1 MPIFY
6 DRDSRTAGMWINA
19 ARKWWLG
26 LLPLAFILVLAAFNH
41 TRAIEADLTARANA
55 ALTGIL
61 LNDARVA
68 ARGRDL
74 DLEASAF
81 TEQGRRG
88 AIAIAEGVSGV
99 RRVNDRTYLLPWVAP
114 YTWSARR
121 DGNRIVLDGHVPLP
135 EVREGLA
142 EVARRAG
149 GNPAVTDRMIYS
161 RGAPPN
167 FEAAARLLVAEL
179 AFLSAGDISISDS
192 AVKIGG
198 MARQPGG
205 REAILQALGNLP
217 QSFTLTA
224 DIKAPPYVFQANKD
238 PVSAT
243 LNLSGNAP
251 DNARRQI
258 VTAAG
263 RKFFA
268 DSIIDNLRVSLGAP
282 QGFTAAALAGLSDL
296 SRLSTGSLVMSD
308 RSVKLAGDAFHEA
321 AAAQIRSTLQGRLPQ
336 GWQAELEISVKPL
349 SAPVDSAVCQRL
361 FSEILAKGY
370 IRFESAQAV
379 IDPDSHALL
388 DQLAAVAMR
397 CPATPVEIG
406 GHTDSDGDEQANMT
420 LSQRRAQTVVDYLVA
435 AGLSADRLTAVG
447 YGETRP
453 IASNDTVEG
462 KTYNRRIE
470 FTVK

>member
-1 MPIFY
+1 
-6 DRDSRTAGMWINA
+6 MWINA

-26 LLPLAFILVLAAFNH
+26 LVPLAFILALAAFRH
-41 TRAIEADLTARANA
+41 TGAIEADLTARASA
-55 ALTGIL
+55 ALNGML
-61 LNDARVA
+61 LNDTKVA
-68 ARGRDL
+68 AKGRDL
-74 DLEASAF
+74 DLSASAF

-99 RRVNDRTYLLPWVAP
+99 RRVNDATHLLPWVAP
-114 YTWSARR
+114 YVWSARR
-121 DGNRIVLDGHVPLP
+121 DVNQIVLDRYVPLP
-135 EVREGLA
+135 DIRDGLV

-149 GNPAVTDRMIYS
+149 ANLTVVDNMGYR
-161 RGAPPN
+161 RGAPAN

-179 AFLSAGDISISDS
+179 ARLSNGEASISENT
-192 AVKIGG
+192 VKISG
-198 MARQPGG
+198 MAREPGG

-238 PVSAT
+238 PVSGT
-243 LNLSGNAP
+243 LTLSGNAP
-251 DNARRQI
+251 DGARRQI

-268 DSIIDNLRVSLGAP
+268 DNIIDNLRVSLGAP
-282 QGFTAAALAGLSDL
+282 QGFTNAALAGLSDL
-296 SRLSTGSLVMSD
+296 SRLSTGSLVISD
-308 RSVKLAGDAFHEA
+308 RTVKLSGDAFYEGA
-321 AAAQIRSTLQGRLPQ
+321 ANQIRSTLQARMPQ
-336 GWQAELEISVKPL
+336 GWQATPEISVRPL

-370 IRFESAQAV
+370 IRFETAQAT

-388 DQLAAVAMR
+388 DQLAAVALR
-397 CPATPVEIG
+397 CPTTPVEVG
-406 GHTDSDGDEQANMT
+406 GHTDSDGDEQANMA

-435 AGLSADRLTAVG
+435 AGLGADRLSAVG
-447 YGETRP
+447 FGETRP
-453 IASNDTVEG
+453 IAFNDTIEG
-462 KTYNRRIE
+462 KTRNRRIE